1 MLVKYVITI
10 IMFFP
15 NIADYERGNIL
26 NVTHYKGKVVDFD
39 SQSKCFS
46 YVTKHIDELVAF
58 AKNSYKDTQ
67 GSQVAE
73 IICMPKSV
81 EEIDT

>member
-1 MLVKYVITI
+1 MITKYVITI

-15 NIADYERGNIL
+15 NMADYERGNVL
-26 NVTHYKGKVVDFD
+26 NVTHYQGKVVDFD

-46 YVTKHIDELVAF
+46 YVTKNIDELIAF
-58 AKNSYKDTQ
+58 AKRSYEDTQ

-73 IICMPKSV
+73 ILCMPKSV
-81 EEIDT
+81 EEIET

>member
-1 MLVKYVITI
+1 MLIKYVITI
-10 IMFFP
+10 VMFFP
-15 NIADYERGNIL
+15 NFADYERGNVL
-26 NVTHYKGKVVDFD
+26 RVTHYEGKVIDFK

-46 YVTKHIDELVAF
+46 YVTKNVDELIAF
-58 AKNSYKDTQ
+58 AKKSYDDIK

-81 EEIDT
+81 EEINT